1 VRYRNCHIDR
11 LVTRATLLA
20 RYGPVSWSVY
30 MSLSQTEFYRNG
42 WTSRNGFFFIFSIWV
57 WVFIQKA
64 RNKRTCNRVKSSE
77 YSNGTKGKINIRTCI
92 WKNASWQSRKHT
104 KTIKIYLNRKRL
116 RIIKEFR
123 YQSFFRAIL
132 HCAVKK
138 SGYLQNRGTS
148 LWNFVPN
155 SGLRKFITAHRSSQR
170 VVNLVRQTWT
180 LIYSVIDYRDHRQ
193 WNVDYTCN
201 GQLST

>member
-1 VRYRNCHIDR
+1 MALCLGLSICHCHKRSSIETDE
-11 LVTRATLLA
+11 RAE
-20 RYGPVSWSVY
+20 
-30 MSLSQTEFYRNG
+30 MD
-42 WTSRNGFFFIFSIWV
+42 FFFIFSIWV

-104 KTIKIYLNRKRL
+104 KTITIYLNRKRL

-132 HCAVKK
+132 HCAVKNPGISK
-138 SGYLQNRGTS
+138 IGALPSGTLSQTRDLENLSR
-148 LWNFVPN
+148 LIDRRNV
-155 SGLRKFITAHRSSQR
+155 SS
-170 VVNLVRQTWT
+170 T
-180 LIYSVIDYRDHRQ
+180 
-193 WNVDYTCN
+193 
-201 GQLST
+201 